1 MSGQSA
7 ALEAAIIKT
16 LQDHADEPAEK
27 GLITGWVLVVESV
40 GTDDASYVRM
50 YASNHTPRW
59 RDLGLLQFGIDCL
72 KHHMFA
78 RS

>member
-1 MSGQSA
+1 
-7 ALEAAIIKT
+7 
-16 LQDHADEPAEK
+16 
-27 GLITGWVLVVESV
+27 
-40 GTDDASYVRM
+40 M

-72 KHHMFA
+72 KHHLFA